1 MDTSLGKIMSHVYE
15 LEGLLLVI
23 EKHAEDTPDFVLT
36 MLRGKARELADEVQ
50 LYKLPEK
57 EEPAP
62 APAPNEPQVAQ
73 PVAEEAA
80 AVAEE
85 TPQETA
91 HPIEDYDSEDT
102 RQHDEGESLNEVF
115 SSDYVEPE
123 HRTPTVAETPEAES
137 DDEAYA
143 DDEDKASVATPP
155 AMPKI
160 SLNDNGGELRV
171 DEKLQRTLSKDLHKA
186 FSLNDR
192 YRFRRELFSNS
203 ELDWNDALNMV
214 ASMSTYEEAE
224 DYFYNDLGWDKN
236 SEEVA
241 DFMNVIKNHFS

>member
-62 APAPNEPQVAQ
+62 APVQAQPQATQ
-73 PVAEEAA
+73 PVAETAA
-80 AVAEE
+80 APEE
-85 TPQETA
+85 APQEA
-91 HPIEDYDSEDT
+91 SPIEEDYDSDDT

-123 HRTPTVAETPEAES
+123 HRTATVAEAPETEEEAE
-137 DDEAYA
+137 A
-143 DDEDKASVATPP
+143 DGDEDDKPNVVPP

-160 SLNDNGGELRV
+160 SLNDNGEELRV

-214 ASMSTYEEAE
+214 ASMSSYEEAE
-224 DYFYNDLGWDKN
+224 DYFYNDLGWGKD

>member
-1 MDTSLGKIMSHVYE
+1 MSHVYE

-57 EEPAP
+57 PEKEEPEKP
-62 APAPNEPQVAQ
+62 ADVQPQQQAAEVA
-73 PVAEEAA
+73 EAA
-80 AVAEE
+80 AAPAEE
-85 TPQETA
+85 PSA
-91 HPIEDYDSEDT
+91 PLDDYDPEAPA
-102 RQHDEGESLNEVF
+102 QHDESDGMKEVF
-115 SSDYVEPE
+115 SSDFVEPE
-123 HRTPTVAETPEAES
+123 HRPAPEATPKAEETTTAPAHGVS
-137 DDEAYA
+137 KEA
-143 DDEDKASVATPP
+143 VPP
-155 AMPKI
+155 VLPKI
-160 SLNDNGGELRV
+160 KLNDSDEELRV

-214 ASMSTYEEAE
+214 ASMSSFDEAE

-236 SEEVA
+236 SEEVT
-241 DFMNVIKNHFS
+241 DFMSVIKNHFS

>member
-1 MDTSLGKIMSHVYE
+1 MSHVYE

-62 APAPNEPQVAQ
+62 APVQAQPQATQ
-73 PVAEEAA
+73 PVAETAA
-80 AVAEE
+80 APEE
-85 TPQETA
+85 APQEA
-91 HPIEDYDSEDT
+91 SPIEVDYDSDDT

-123 HRTPTVAETPEAES
+123 HRTATVAEAPETEEEAE
-137 DDEAYA
+137 A
-143 DDEDKASVATPP
+143 DGDEDDKPNVVPP

-160 SLNDNGGELRV
+160 LLNDNGEELRV

-214 ASMSTYEEAE
+214 ASMSSYEEAE
-224 DYFYNDLGWDKN
+224 DYFYNDLGWDKD

>member
-1 MDTSLGKIMSHVYE
+1 MSHVYE

-57 EEPAP
+57 EEPAL
-62 APAPNEPQVAQ
+62 APAKPQASQ
-73 PVAEEAA
+73 PVAEETAA
-80 AVAEE
+80 APEE
-85 TPQETA
+85 APQEEHTTV
-91 HPIEDYDSEDT
+91 EDYDSDDT

-123 HRTPTVAETPEAES
+123 HRIAPVAEAPEAEDAVADDNDS
-137 DDEAYA
+137 DDEEYKPNA
-143 DDEDKASVATPP
+143 VPP

-160 SLNDNGGELRV
+160 SLNDNGEELRV

-214 ASMSTYEEAE
+214 ASMSSYEEAE
-224 DYFYNDLGWDKN
+224 DYFYNDLGWDKD

>member
-1 MDTSLGKIMSHVYE
+1 MAIKSNEDLMNGIKSILGDRTDE
-15 LEGLLLVI
+15 AALGLL
-23 EKHAEDTPDFVLT
+23 EDMDDTLKDYAT
-36 MLRGKARELADEVQ
+36 NANIDWKNK
-50 LYKLPEK
+50 Y
-57 EEPAP
+57 EE
-62 APAPNEPQVAQ
+62 ND
-73 PVAEEAA
+73 AA
-80 AVAEE
+80 WK
-85 TPQETA
+85 QKYR
-91 HPIEDYDSEDT
+91 D
-102 RQHDEGESLNEVF
+102 RFFG
-115 SSDYVEPE
+115 
-123 HRTPTVAETPEAES
+123 TVV
-137 DDEAYA
+137 
-143 DDEDKASVATPP
+143 DEDDKPNVVPP

-160 SLNDNGGELRV
+160 SINDNGEELRV

-214 ASMSTYEEAE
+214 ASMSSYEEAE